1 MNTQVA
7 SASDR
12 QSGVTESISGNVTE
26 STNRAKESAGAAS
39 ETTAARMKLDENARM
54 LGRAAVNVRL

>member
-39 ETTAARMKLDENARM
+39 ETAAASMELDENAKILKRVV
-54 LGRAAVNVRL
+54 ANFRL